1 MANVLE
7 YILSLEDRVSG
18 KLTKIGIA
26 NDKQLAVWA
35 KVQRKVV
42 DADNTMANCGT
53 TIGSLRERIE
63 ALKAEKE
70 WIPANDI
77 NAIRRTNK
85 EIKSLN
91 DKINRLNKV
100 GNGGINSWFGKLKS
114 AAPQLAVLANPLML
128 VGKAVEGVGNYMK
141 AAQEAW
147 DKQLQSEAGLT
158 AAMRLHTGA
167 SDEEIA
173 SIKRLIST
181 QQSLGVISDQVQ
193 MSGAQQLATFVQ
205 NTGSIE
211 ALVPAM
217 NNLLVQQKGLNATES
232 DAANIGN
239 LMGEAMKGNTS
250 ALADMGIK
258 FTAAQEQMLKYGDEA
273 QRAAALAQ
281 AITDNVGEANQ
292 ALAATPEGGL
302 QKHANTMD
310 DLQER
315 IGKLQKSIK
324 GMLLPVFN
332 IISGALEGVVSWFE
346 QNQETIMTVINTIS
360 QAIRSAFSVI
370 SIVIDGASR
379 FFGWWNDKLKEGNT
393 IITIVSVLL
402 GALAMSMAIFTIKA
416 KAMVMWTKM
425 VSGAKM
431 AWAAIQNGL
440 NLSLLACP
448 LTWIIAMGIAL
459 IGVITY
465 LCYKIEGWGSLWD
478 GVVGFMKYA
487 FMAYVDFVKLYF
499 NALVNWIMIGVDKIK
514 LKWYEFKEAL
524 GLGDSSENQAAIKQI
539 TADMEERQKA
549 ISDGADKVKENLLK
563 AKESLSGIDMS
574 WNSEKSLSD
583 VTNGLK
589 EKLGMGGASSAPGTD
604 DTVLTDDP
612 TQNTTGLLPGS
623 GNGKNNDSAL
633 LPGTGRGN
641 NSVGTGVGTS
651 SAISTGGSRSSSVTI
666 NLKSLVET
674 LSFGSYEGD
683 RDTMQ
688 RDLESRLI
696 RVLEMANSAM

>member
-1 MANVLE
+1 
-7 YILSLEDRVSG
+7 
-18 KLTKIGIA
+18 
-26 NDKQLAVWA
+26 
-35 KVQRKVV
+35 
-42 DADNTMANCGT
+42 
-53 TIGSLRERIE
+53 
-63 ALKAEKE
+63 
-70 WIPANDI
+70 
-77 NAIRRTNK
+77 
-85 EIKSLN
+85 
-91 DKINRLNKV
+91 
-100 GNGGINSWFGKLKS
+100 
-114 AAPQLAVLANPLML
+114 
-128 VGKAVEGVGNYMK
+128 
-141 AAQEAW
+141 
-147 DKQLQSEAGLT
+147 
-158 AAMRLHTGA
+158 
-167 SDEEIA
+167 
-173 SIKRLIST
+173 
-181 QQSLGVISDQVQ
+181 
-193 MSGAQQLATFVQ
+193 
-205 NTGSIE
+205 
-211 ALVPAM
+211 
-217 NNLLVQQKGLNATES
+217 
-232 DAANIGN
+232 
-239 LMGEAMKGNTS
+239 
-250 ALADMGIK
+250 
-258 FTAAQEQMLKYGDEA
+258 
-273 QRAAALAQ
+273 
-281 AITDNVGEANQ
+281 
-292 ALAATPEGGL
+292 
-302 QKHANTMD
+302 
-310 DLQER
+310 
-315 IGKLQKSIK
+315 
-324 GMLLPVFN
+324 
-332 IISGALEGVVSWFE
+332 
-346 QNQETIMTVINTIS
+346 
-360 QAIRSAFSVI
+360 
-370 SIVIDGASR
+370 
-379 FFGWWNDKLKEGNT
+379 
-393 IITIVSVLL
+393 
-402 GALAMSMAIFTIKA
+402 MAIFTIKA

-563 AKESLSGIDMS
+563 AKESLSGINMS

-604 DTVLTDDP
+604 DNAVITDDTVIP
-612 TQNTTGLLPGS
+612 KLEETDTNQQTKPKKVTNWAHSTG
-623 GNGKNNDSAL
+623 A
-633 LPGTGRGN
+633 GTD
-641 NSVGTGVGTS
+641 TS